1 MGSMKRNPAPLS
13 FVDAAVTL
21 LFLLASKSEPFSH
34 LQMPVILPE
43 SSTSIDAARETLGS
57 PGMSIMLPEI
67 TTTNPAPA
75 ESDALVTFR
84 VQPLGAPSSLG
95 LSDREYWVFAM
106 QTGSF
111 PYPQSENCFSFAP
124 AASENFTP
132 SAP

>member
-43 SSTSIDAARETLGS
+43 SSTSIDAARATLGS
-57 PGMSIMLPEI
+57 PGMSTMLPQM

-75 ESDALVTFR
+75 DSDALVTFR
-84 VQPLGAPSSLG
+84 VEPLGAPSSLV
-95 LSDREYWVFAM
+95 LADRACRVFAR
-106 QTGSF
+106 
-111 PYPQSENCFSFAP
+111 
-124 AASENFTP
+124 
-132 SAP
+132 